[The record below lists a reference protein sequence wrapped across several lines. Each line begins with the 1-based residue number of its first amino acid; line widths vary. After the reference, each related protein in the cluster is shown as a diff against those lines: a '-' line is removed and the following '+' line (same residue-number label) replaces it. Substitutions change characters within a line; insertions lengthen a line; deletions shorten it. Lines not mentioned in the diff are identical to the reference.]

1 MNELF
6 RAKMI
11 LAGCVTALALA
22 GCGGGGGDGG
32 GAGMG
37 DPLPAATTPP
47 APASPANPD
56 TLTPPTPTPDATPVP
71 GAPRFTGNIA
81 LDGREWLNFR
91 RGQVGLSTL
100 AHSTVVDIAAQGH
113 SDYQRINNTI
123 THNQEKGRQ
132 GFTGGDVGARLEAA
146 GYRFNTSASRA
157 YGEVISATGN
167 GSGQYMA
174 EELITAVYHRF
185 VIFEPVFKEIGT
197 GAATTGTG
205 YHYFTA
211 NFTANNGYGTGI
223 ADGQVAVWPFSGQT
237 SVPRNFFSDTEQ
249 PDPVPDT
256 PERKFNEVGYPIS
269 VHANIDLTIRVTSF
283 TVRPRGGA
291 ELAVRLLS
299 HANDTNTG
307 QSSAGIVPLA
317 PLAANTVYD
326 VSFVGSTNVITDGVV
341 ISTTPVTRTWSF
353 TTR

>member
-1 MNELF
+1 MNELL
-6 RAKMI
+6 RVKMI
-11 LAGCVTALALA
+11 LAGCVAALALA
-22 GCGGGGGDGG
+22 GCGGGGGGS
-32 GAGMG
+32 AGMA
-37 DPLPAATTPP
+37 DPVPVGTTP
-47 APASPANPD
+47 APASPANPNGSTTPAAPD
-56 TLTPPTPTPDATPVP
+56 TSALTDK
-71 GAPRFTGNIA
+71 IA

-91 RGQVGLSTL
+91 RGQAGLSAL
-100 AHSTVVDIAAQGH
+100 AHSVEIDRAARGH
-113 SDYQRINNTI
+113 SAYQVIHGI
-123 THNQEKGRQ
+123 THDQVEGRE
-132 GFTGGDVGARLEAA
+132 GFTGVDVGARLAA
-146 GYRFNTSASRA
+146 ADYRFNKRASHA
-157 YGEVISATGN
+157 FGEVISATGN

-291 ELAVRLLS
+291 DLAVRLLS

-307 QSSAGIVPLA
+307 RSSAGIVPLE

-326 VSFVGSTNVITDGVV
+326 VSFIGSTNVITDGVV